1 MGKINQSQA
10 VIDVKP
16 PKSLEEALVLIEE
29 PQGFV
34 RLFKDLCTPGEWKS
48 ISDRWKVVQLV
59 EQRISY
65 RKIYEMTG
73 VSTATIT
80 RVSRALQ
87 EGEGYKALLDL
98 VAKSKEQ

>member
-1 MGKINQSQA
+1 MGKAELDQT
-10 VIDVKP
+10 VIDLKP
-16 PKSLEEALVLIEE
+16 LRTLEEALVLIEE

-34 RLFKDLCTPGEWKS
+34 RLFRDLCTPGEWKS

-59 EQRISY
+59 KQKISY
-65 RKIYEMTG
+65 RKIYELTG

-87 EGEGYKALLDL
+87 EGDGYEDLLNL
-98 VAKSKEQ
+98 VSKSIEE